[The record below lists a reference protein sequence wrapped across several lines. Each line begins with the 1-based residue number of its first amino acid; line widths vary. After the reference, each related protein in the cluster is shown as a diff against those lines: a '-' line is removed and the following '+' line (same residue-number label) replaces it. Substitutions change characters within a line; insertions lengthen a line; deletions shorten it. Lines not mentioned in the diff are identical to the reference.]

1 MRLRSLFEVVCD
13 CGRTHFIEEDKTV
26 FACPCGRTCIVDFRA
41 KLSMGE
47 LQTLLSGL
55 MQKADQV
62 ASVIDARR
70 A

>member
-1 MRLRSLFEVVCD
+1 MRLRSCFECKCDCGRIHLVENDHTIFSCD
-13 CGRTHFIEEDKTV
+13 CGRTS
-26 FACPCGRTCIVDFRA
+26 IVDFRA